1 MLKAT
6 LVATLLDEPSSRG
19 EELAALPNAV
29 DWLEVRA
36 DLIGDPDV
44 EWLRRRFRGGLIYTL
59 RSHAEGGRASDDPSD
74 RTGRLLAAA
83 NQYDLINLEG
93 DRDLTPELLARIP
106 SERRMISWH
115 GPAIGAEQLKL
126 KFARFAKVEA
136 RYYKLAPAAARSGDE
151 LAPLTLLHSVAR
163 ADTAAYATGPIG
175 LWSRLASLAFG
186 SPLVFGAVGA
196 SALEP
201 SINRMI
207 ADYGLPNMMPFKEIY
222 GIAGNP
228 VSHSLSPRLHNAG
241 YRTLGREALFV
252 PFHVESFSDFW
263 DHMLTSSAMHSLGL
277 PIMGLTVASPHKE
290 AGLAAA
296 TKVSSI
302 ARGAGSANL
311 LVRDNGYWRADT
323 TDPDIV
329 FMSSRERGV
338 NVNQRRAAVIGCGGA
353 GRAIAAALDQSGARV
368 TLVNRGQERGS
379 FAAQLLGLPYVP
391 LLNFDA
397 EGYHVVVNATPVG
410 RDDDAAPFEL
420 ETLAEEAVVIDLVYG
435 SRPTPLVSNSVG
447 LGRTVIDGRDVLLTQ
462 VLRQFQIM
470 TGREM
475 SAGLARETLRQH
487 VAGSN
492 GRNGKHLGAKL
503 E

>member
-19 EELAALPNAV
+19 EELAALPNTV
-29 DWLEVRA
+29 EWLEVRA

-44 EWLRRRFRGGLIYTL
+44 EWLRRRFPGRLIYTL
-59 RSHAEGGRASDDPSD
+59 RSHAEGGRAGRDPGD
-74 RTGRLLAAA
+74 RAGRLLAAA

-93 DRDLTPELLARIP
+93 DRDLSPELLARIP
-106 SERRMISWH
+106 RERRLISWH
-115 GPAIGAEQLKL
+115 GPAVGVEQLKS
-126 KFARFAKVEA
+126 KFARFAEVAA
-136 RYYKLAPAAARSGDE
+136 RYYHLAPAAARSGDE
-151 LAPLTLLHSVAR
+151 IAPLSLLQSLAR
-163 ADTAAYATGPIG
+163 SDTAAYATGPIG
-175 LWSRLASLAFG
+175 LWSRLASLALG
-186 SPLVFGAVGA
+186 SPLVFGAVG
-196 SALEP
+196 SPGEEP

-207 ADYGLPNMMPFKEIY
+207 ADYGLPNLMPFKEIY

-241 YRTLGREALFV
+241 YRTLGRAALFV
-252 PFHVESFSDFW
+252 PFHVDSFSDFW
-263 DHMLTSSAMHSLGL
+263 NHMLAGRAMHSLGM

-290 AGLAAA
+290 AALAAA

-338 NVNQRRAAVIGCGGA
+338 DVKQRRAAVIGCGGA

-410 RDDDAAPFEL
+410 RDDDAAPFKL

-435 SRPTPLVSNSVG
+435 SRPTPLVNNSVG

-475 SAGLARETLRQH
+475 SAGLARETLGQR
-487 VAGSN
+487 VAKANGSN
-492 GRNGKHLGAKL
+492 GKLPDAKPA
-503 E
+503 

>member
-44 EWLRRRFRGGLIYTL
+44 EWLRRHFRGGLIYTL
-59 RSHAEGGRASDDPSD
+59 RSQAEGGSAGYDPSD
-74 RTGRLLAAA
+74 RRGRLLAAA
-83 NQYDLINLEG
+83 NHYDLINLEG
-93 DRDLTPELLARIP
+93 DRDLSPELLARIP
-106 SERRMISWH
+106 SQRRMISWH
-115 GPAIGAEQLKL
+115 GPATGVEQLKS
-126 KFARFAKVEA
+126 KFAKFAEVEA

-151 LAPLTLLHSVAR
+151 IAPLSLLRSLSR
-163 ADTAAYATGPIG
+163 SDTAAYATGPIG
-175 LWSRLASLAFG
+175 SWSRLASLALG
-186 SPLVFGAVGA
+186 SPLVFGAVG
-196 SALEP
+196 SPPEEP

-207 ADYGLPNMMPFKEIY
+207 ADYGLPNMMPFREIY

-241 YRTLGREALFV
+241 YRTMGREALFV

-263 DHMLTSSAMHSLGL
+263 DHMLTGSAMHSLGM
-277 PIMGLTVASPHKE
+277 PRMGLTMASPHKE
-290 AGLAAA
+290 AALAAA
-296 TKVSSI
+296 TKVSPI
-302 ARGAGSANL
+302 ASGACSANL

-338 NVNQRRAAVIGCGGA
+338 DVKQRCAAVIGCGGA

-397 EGYHVVVNATPVG
+397 EGFDVIVNATPVG
-410 RDDDAAPFEL
+410 RDDDATPFKL
-420 ETLAEEAVVIDLVYG
+420 ETLADGAVVIDLVYG
-435 SRPTPLVSNSVG
+435 SRPTPLVSNSLG

-462 VLRQFQIM
+462 VRRQFQIM
-470 TGREM
+470 TGREL
-475 SAGLARETLRQH
+475 SIRLARETLGQQ
-487 VAGSN
+487 VAKADSRN
-492 GRNGKHLGAKL
+492 GRIRGAKIA
-503 E
+503 

>member
-1 MLKAT
+1 M
-6 LVATLLDEPSSRG
+6 
-19 EELAALPNAV
+19 
-29 DWLEVRA
+29 
-36 DLIGDPDV
+36 
-44 EWLRRRFRGGLIYTL
+44 
-59 RSHAEGGRASDDPSD
+59 
-74 RTGRLLAAA
+74 
-83 NQYDLINLEG
+83 
-93 DRDLTPELLARIP
+93 
-106 SERRMISWH
+106 
-115 GPAIGAEQLKL
+115 
-126 KFARFAKVEA
+126 
-136 RYYKLAPAAARSGDE
+136 
-151 LAPLTLLHSVAR
+151 
-163 ADTAAYATGPIG
+163 
-175 LWSRLASLAFG
+175 
-186 SPLVFGAVGA
+186 
-196 SALEP
+196 
-201 SINRMI
+201 
-207 ADYGLPNMMPFKEIY
+207 
-222 GIAGNP
+222 
-228 VSHSLSPRLHNAG
+228 SHSLSPRLHNAG

-263 DHMLTSSAMHSLGL
+263 DHMLTGSAMHSLGM

-290 AGLAAA
+290 AALAAA

-338 NVNQRRAAVIGCGGA
+338 DVKQRRAAVIGCGGA

-420 ETLAEEAVVIDLVYG
+420 ETLADEAVVIDLVYG

-475 SAGLARETLRQH
+475 SAGLARETLGQPVAKAGWTQRETSRRQTS
-487 VAGSN
+487 VIELPVKNMETGKYFRAGDRAELANDGVDRTIDLAPFVGTWINTMRDTQGFVKLIVSNRDGKLFVQAFACCGAGSLRL
-492 GRNGKHLGAKL
+492 GRSRSTRVCRSRRFTEGRGLWRALRHGIDRGGVPGKHEPRSVGPADFQSIQGRQRPRELHLPGIFSPL
-503 E
+503 ESKRNERRPKDDL

>member
-19 EELAALPNAV
+19 EELAALPNTV
-29 DWLEVRA
+29 EWLEVRA

-44 EWLRRRFRGGLIYTL
+44 EWLRRRFPGRLIYTL
-59 RSHAEGGRASDDPSD
+59 RSHAEGGRAGRDPGD
-74 RTGRLLAAA
+74 RAGRLLAAA

-93 DRDLTPELLARIP
+93 NRDLSPELLARIP
-106 SERRMISWH
+106 RERRMISWH
-115 GPAIGAEQLKL
+115 GPAVGVEQLKS
-126 KFARFAKVEA
+126 KFARFAEVAA
-136 RYYKLAPAAARSGDE
+136 RYYQLAPAAARSGDE
-151 LAPLTLLHSVAR
+151 IAPLSLLQSLAR
-163 ADTAAYATGPIG
+163 SDTAAYATGPIG
-175 LWSRLASLAFG
+175 LWSRLASLALG
-186 SPLVFGAVGA
+186 SPLVFGAVG
-196 SALEP
+196 SPGEEP

-207 ADYGLPNMMPFKEIY
+207 ADYGLPNLMPFKEIY

-252 PFHVESFSDFW
+252 PFHVDSFSDFW
-263 DHMLTSSAMHSLGL
+263 NHMLAGRAMHSLGM

-290 AGLAAA
+290 AALAAA

-338 NVNQRRAAVIGCGGA
+338 DVKQRRAAVIGCGGA

-397 EGYHVVVNATPVG
+397 EGYQVVVNATPVG
-410 RDDDAAPFEL
+410 RDDDAAPFKL

-470 TGREM
+470 TGRKM
-475 SAGLARETLRQH
+475 SVGLARETLGQRG
-487 VAGSN
+487 AKANGSN
-492 GRNGKHLGAKL
+492 GRLPGARL
-503 E
+503 A

>member
-6 LVATLLDEPSSRG
+6 LVATLLDEPSSRE
-19 EELAALPNAV
+19 EELAALPNTV
-29 DWLEVRA
+29 EWLEVRA

-59 RSHAEGGRASDDPSD
+59 RSHAEGGRAGDLPSD

-83 NQYDLINLEG
+83 NHYDLINLEG
-93 DRDLTPELLARIP
+93 DRDLSPELLARIP
-106 SERRMISWH
+106 SERRMITWH
-115 GPAIGAEQLKL
+115 GPAIGTEPLKS
-126 KFARFAKVEA
+126 KFAKFAEVEA

-151 LAPLTLLHSVAR
+151 IAPLSLLRFLSR
-163 ADTAAYATGPIG
+163 SDTVAYATGPIG
-175 LWSRLASLAFG
+175 LWSRLASLALG
-186 SPLVFGAVGA
+186 SPLVFGAVGSPA
-196 SALEP
+196 EEP

-241 YRTLGREALFV
+241 YRTLGRAALFV
-252 PFHVESFSDFW
+252 AFHVESFSDFW
-263 DHMLTSSAMHSLGL
+263 DHMLAGSAMHSLGM

-290 AGLAAA
+290 AALAAA

-302 ARGAGSANL
+302 ASGAGSANL

-338 NVNQRRAAVIGCGGA
+338 DVKQRRAAVIGCGGA
-353 GRAIAAALDQSGARV
+353 GRAIAAALDQSGAQV

-410 RDDDAAPFEL
+410 RDDDASPFKL
-420 ETLAEEAVVIDLVYG
+420 ETLADEAVVIDLVYG

-462 VLRQFQIM
+462 VRRQFQIM

-475 SAGLARETLRQH
+475 SAGLARETLGQQ
-487 VAGSN
+487 AAKAA
-492 GRNGKHLGAKL
+492 GRNGKIRSAKIA
-503 E
+503 

>member
-6 LVATLLDEPSSRG
+6 LVATLLDEPSSR
-19 EELAALPNAV
+19 EEDLAALPNTV
-29 DWLEVRA
+29 EWLEVRA
-36 DLIGDPDV
+36 DLIGDPEI

-59 RSHAEGGRASDDPSD
+59 RSQAEGGRAGDDPVD
-74 RTGRLLAAA
+74 RTGRLSAAA
-83 NQYDLINLEG
+83 NHYDLINLEG
-93 DRDLTPELLARIP
+93 DRDLSPELLARIP

-115 GPAIGAEQLKL
+115 GPAIGTEPLKS
-126 KFARFAKVEA
+126 KFAKFAKVEA
-136 RYYKLAPAAARSGDE
+136 RFYKLAPAAARSGDE
-151 LAPLTLLHSVAR
+151 IAPLSLLRFLSR
-163 ADTAAYATGPIG
+163 SDTAAYATGPIG
-175 LWSRLASLAFG
+175 LWSRLASLALG
-186 SPLVFGAVGA
+186 SPLVFGAVGSPA
-196 SALEP
+196 EEP
-201 SINRMI
+201 SINRLI
-207 ADYGLPNMMPFKEIY
+207 ADYGLPHMMPFKEIY

-252 PFHVESFSDFW
+252 SFHVESFSDFW
-263 DHMLTSSAMHSLGL
+263 DHLLTGSAMHSLGM

-290 AGLAAA
+290 AALAAA
-296 TKVSSI
+296 TKVSSV
-302 ARGAGSANL
+302 ASGAGSANL

-338 NVNQRRAAVIGCGGA
+338 NVKQRRAAVIGCGGA

-397 EGYHVVVNATPVG
+397 EGYHVIVNATPVG
-410 RDDDAAPFEL
+410 RDDNAAPFKL
-420 ETLAEEAVVIDLVYG
+420 ETLADEAVVIDLVYG
-435 SRPTPLVSNSVG
+435 SRPTPLVSNSLG

-462 VLRQFQIM
+462 VRRQFQIM

-475 SAGLARETLRQH
+475 SAGLARDTLGQQ
-487 VAGSN
+487 VAKAD
-492 GRNGKHLGAKL
+492 GRNGKIRSAKIA
-503 E
+503 

>member
-1 MLKAT
+1 M
-6 LVATLLDEPSSRG
+6 DEPSSRG
-19 EELAALPNAV
+19 DELTALPNTV
-29 DWLEVRA
+29 EWLEVRA

-44 EWLRRRFRGGLIYTL
+44 DWLRRRFRGRLIYTL
-59 RSHAEGGRASDDPSD
+59 RSRAEGGHAGDDPSNRLD
-74 RTGRLLAAA
+74 RLLAAA
-83 NQYDLINLEG
+83 NHYDLISLEG
-93 DRDLTPELLARIP
+93 DRDLSAELLARIP

-115 GPAIGAEQLKL
+115 GPAIEAEQLKS
-126 KFARFAKVEA
+126 KFAKFAKVGA
-136 RYYKLAPAAARSGDE
+136 RYYKLAPAALRSGDE
-151 LAPLTLLHSVAR
+151 IAPLSLLQSLAR
-163 ADTAAYATGPIG
+163 SDTASYATGPIG
-175 LWSRLASLAFG
+175 LWSRLASLALG
-186 SPLVFGAVGA
+186 SPLVFGAVGPPA
-196 SALEP
+196 EEP

-207 ADYGLPNMMPFKEIY
+207 ADYGLPFMMPFKEIY

-252 PFHVESFSDFW
+252 PFHVESFNDFW
-263 DHMLTSSAMHSLGL
+263 EHMLTGSAMHSLGM
-277 PIMGLTVASPHKE
+277 PVMGVTVASPHKE
-290 AGLAAA
+290 AALAAA

-302 ARGAGSANL
+302 AREAGSANL

-329 FMSSRERGV
+329 FASSRERGV
-338 NVNQRRAAVIGCGGA
+338 QVSHRRAAVIGCGGA
-353 GRAIAAALDQSGARV
+353 GRAIAAALDQSGAQV

-379 FAAQLLGLPYVP
+379 FAARLLGLPYVP

-410 RDDDAAPFEL
+410 RDDNATPFKL

-435 SRPTPLVSNSVG
+435 SKPTPLVSNSVG

-470 TGREM
+470 TGREI
-475 SAGLARETLRQH
+475 SARLVRETLGQH
-487 VAGSN
+487 VPKSEMP
-492 GRNGKHLGAKL
+492 NGKSAVGGQTIENRGGNLS
-503 E
+503 